1 MGGTNTSIALFS
13 HIYKNI
19 VVKLYVGEHVK
30 ETKTQCVRVQNQ
42 CKRIFSHERYE
53 IGGGEEVEWE
63 RTPVYKFG
71 IKKTK
76 KKLMETTF
84 KFNQDPAC

>member
-1 MGGTNTSIALFS
+1 MKKVPKETESSHSMGGTNTSIALFA
-13 HIYKNI
+13 HIYKNT

-53 IGGGEEVEWE
+53 IGGGVGRKWSGNILQC
-63 RTPVYKFG
+63 TN
-71 IKKTK
+71 
-76 KKLMETTF
+76 L
-84 KFNQDPAC
+84 A